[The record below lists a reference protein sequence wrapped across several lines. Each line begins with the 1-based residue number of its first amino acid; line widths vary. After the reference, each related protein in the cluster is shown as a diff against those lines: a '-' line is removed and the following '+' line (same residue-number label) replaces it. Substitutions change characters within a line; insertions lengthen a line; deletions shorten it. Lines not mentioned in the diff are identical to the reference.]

1 MSKLHI
7 MASHI
12 KISNLIYVVCGNL
25 FFELYENISIVTET
39 ETETKDTISTTKI
52 VDSSATMNIWALLT
66 SCPSLWIYL
75 YANGSRLGQFR

>member
-1 MSKLHI
+1 MNGGGRIVMSKLHI

-39 ETETKDTISTTKI
+39 ETETETKDTISTTKI

-66 SCPSLWIYL
+66 SCPSL
-75 YANGSRLGQFR
+75 